1 MPNIRA
7 VSKRSALGSA
17 AAAGAAG
24 WAKRAADAVC
34 DGTDE
39 QVEIQAVIDAP
50 DAAGSG
56 RSVNTESSTRST

>member
-1 MPNIRA
+1 
-7 VSKRSALGSA
+7 LGSA